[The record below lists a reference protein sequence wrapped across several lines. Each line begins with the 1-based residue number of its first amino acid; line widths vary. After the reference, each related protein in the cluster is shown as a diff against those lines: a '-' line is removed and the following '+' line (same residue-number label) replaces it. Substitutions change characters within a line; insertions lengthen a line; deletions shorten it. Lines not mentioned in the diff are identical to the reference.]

1 MFERIMVPVDGS
13 ELAERALGY
22 VERIAPITG
31 ATIHLVEVVQ
41 VLPSPALSYVPTV
54 VPEGAYEAGEEEA
67 AGYLVAMRQRLAA
80 AGVGDVRA
88 VELDGEPA
96 SRLLDYEREANID
109 LVVMCSHGRTG
120 MARFALGSVAE
131 RLIQYGAIPVVL
143 VRAFGEVAVPRHVL
157 VPLDGS
163 ERAEAALD
171 TVERLPTGI
180 VREVTLLRVIRSA
193 EEGSEADRYL
203 QGIAGRLQRV
213 NLEAHRRVEQ
223 GDPAQRIVEAAGSDK
238 FVVMTTHGRTALTR
252 WALGSV
258 AERVVRGGVSAVMLV
273 RRPG

>member
-13 ELAERALGY
+13 ELAERALAY
-22 VERIAPITG
+22 VERIAPVTG

-41 VLPSPALSYVPTV
+41 VLPGPALSYVPTV

-67 AGYLVAMRQRLAA
+67 AGYLAATRQRLAA

-96 SRLLDYEREANID
+96 ASLLDYEREAGID

-120 MARFALGSVAE
+120 LARFALGSVAE
-131 RLIQYGAIPVVL
+131 RLIQYGVTPVLL
-143 VRAFGEVAVPRHVL
+143 VRAFGEVAVPHHVV

-163 ERAEAALD
+163 QRAEAALD
-171 TVERLPTGI
+171 TAERLATEI
-180 VREVTLLRVIRSA
+180 LREVTLLRVVRSA
-193 EEGSEADRYL
+193 EEGSEAERYL
-203 QGIAGRLQRV
+203 QGIVGRLQHAG
-213 NLEAHRRVEQ
+213 LEAHRRVEQ
-223 GDPAQRIVEAAGSDK
+223 GDPAERIVEVAGSDK
-238 FVVMTTHGRTALTR
+238 LVVMTTHGRTAFTR

-273 RRPG
+273 RRSN